1 MLHIVNGDATRVG
14 LERSGVPGVCVSWPD
29 ILYEGPVPLTSDREE
44 WRRIRVAYLSQGDY
58 AGAETLADEYARGDA
73 ALASW
78 IDQDETAFWFEHDLY
93 DQLLL
98 LHHLAFLSTTGARA
112 AHAARISMVCGD
124 TYLGPLQP
132 AQFPALFAGRAPI
145 TAAQLD
151 KGTRA
156 WTAFCSPDPSG
167 LRQWTVEDEDLPYLA
182 GAMRRHVEEFPDE
195 ANGLSRSEQQ
205 ILRILS
211 EGDRTPEQAFVQCAR
226 LEERIFMGD
235 ASFWTIAQRLAHARH
250 PLVEARV
257 DGKRMAERAARIS
270 LPSGTLCL
278 TDTGRAV
285 LAGRA
290 DYVTLNG
297 IDRWLG
303 GVRLTPD
310 RPWRRTSR
318 GDLRRAS

>member
-1 MLHIVNGDATRVG
+1 MLHITNGDATRIG

-29 ILYEGPVPLTSDREE
+29 ILYEGPVPLTRDREE
-44 WRRIRVAYLSQGDY
+44 WRRVRVAYLSQGDD
-58 AGAETLADEYARGDA
+58 AGAKTLADEYARGDA

-78 IDQDETAFWFEHDLY
+78 IDQDETVFWFEHDLY

-98 LHHLAFLSTTGARA
+98 IHHLDFLSATGARA

-132 AQFPALFAGRAPI
+132 AQFPALFAGRATI
-145 TAAQLD
+145 TAEQLE

-156 WTAFCSPDPSG
+156 WAEFSSPDPSG
-167 LRQWTVEDEDLPYLA
+167 LREWTGADEDLPYLA
-182 GAMRRHVEEFPDE
+182 GAMRRHIEEFPDE
-195 ANGLSRSEQQ
+195 ASGLSRSERQVLQ
-205 ILRILS
+205 ILS
-211 EGDRTPEQAFVQCAR
+211 EGDRTPEQTFVQCAR

-235 ASFWTIAQRLAHARH
+235 ASFWTIVQRLVHARH
-250 PLVEARV
+250 PLIDAHLDSERIP
-257 DGKRMAERAARIS
+257 ERAARIS
-270 LPSGTLCL
+270 LPSGTLRI

-290 DYVTLNG
+290 DYVRLNG

-310 RPWRRTSR
+310 RLWRRTSR
-318 GDLRRAS
+318 GDLRPAS

>member
-1 MLHIVNGDATRVG
+1 MLHIPNGDATRLV
-14 LERSGVPGVCVSWPD
+14 LERSGVPGVFVSWPD

-44 WRRIRVAYLSQGDY
+44 WRRVRVAYLTQGED
-58 AGAETLADEYARGDA
+58 AGADALAEEYARGDA

-78 IDQDETAFWFEHDLY
+78 IGQDETVFWFEHDLY

-98 LHHLAFLSTTGARA
+98 IHHLAFLSATGARA
-112 AHAARISMVCGD
+112 PHAARLSMVCGD

-132 AQFPALFAGRAPI
+132 AQFPALFAARSPI

-167 LRQWTVEDEDLPYLA
+167 LQRWTQEDEDLPFLA
-182 GAMRRHVEEFPDE
+182 GAIRRHVEEFPAE
-195 ANGLSRSEQQ
+195 ADGLSRSERQ
-205 ILRILS
+205 ILQVLN
-211 EGDRTPEQAFVQCAR
+211 EGDRTPEQTFVQCAR

-235 ASFWTIAQRLAHARH
+235 ASFWTIVRRLADGPR

-257 DGKRMAERAARIS
+257 DNETAPQPGRIS
-270 LPSGTLCL
+270 LPGGTLRI
-278 TDTGRAV
+278 TGDGRAV
-285 LAGRA
+285 LGRRA
-290 DYVTLNG
+290 DYVALNG

-310 RPWRRTSR
+310 HLWRRTSR
-318 GDLRRAS
+318 GDLQPAS